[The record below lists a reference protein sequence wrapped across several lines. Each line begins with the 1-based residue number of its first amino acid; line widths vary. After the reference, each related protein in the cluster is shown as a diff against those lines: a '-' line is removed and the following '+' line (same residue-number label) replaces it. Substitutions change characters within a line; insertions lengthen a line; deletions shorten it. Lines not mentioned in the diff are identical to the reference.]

1 MRMLPRRLPP
11 SGLPAPRPCLRLLVL
26 VVLLMDGY
34 VVGYTFQPPLL
45 PSSRST
51 TSPWP
56 SRRACKLA
64 QPRVGRGVAG
74 ARASNVVVMASTS
87 VAASAVGFKKGA
99 PIPAPQ
105 YGDTQGAE
113 LFLDHVSVAAG
124 ANRLI
129 SDGACAWRLC
139 VHTCGRFDQA
149 KSHSCRRNP
158 LNP

>member
-1 MRMLPRRLPP
+1 MRMPPRRLPP
-11 SGLPAPRPCLRLLVL
+11 SGLPAPRPGLRLLVL
-26 VVLLMDGY
+26 VVVLLLASVMDGY
-34 VVGYTFQPPLL
+34 VLGYAFQPPL

-56 SRRACKLA
+56 SRRACEWA
-64 QPRVGRGVAG
+64 QPRIGRGVAG
-74 ARASNVVVMASTS
+74 ARAANVVMASTS
-87 VAASAVGFKKGA
+87 SVAAPAVGVKKGA

-129 SDGACAWRLC
+129 SDGA
-139 VHTCGRFDQA
+139 
-149 KSHSCRRNP
+149 
-158 LNP
+158 